1 MQLVGNRQGKIIKP
15 LFQQGPPLTA
25 RLIILVVISVVLM
38 TVDHR
43 KDLLEPVRFTM
54 SAALYPV
61 RVLANFPS
69 DAGEFLASQFQT
81 TRDLREEN
89 ARLKSKQLLYQ
100 VRLQKLNALEVENMR
115 LRELLDSSYEI
126 GESVLIA
133 EIMEVDLDPYTH
145 LIQIDKGTQSGVYR
159 GQPVLDAHGVMGQV
173 DKVGPFSAM
182 VRLITDPSHAI
193 PVQVNRNGVRSVAMG
208 TGNLN
213 QLELRSLPNNTDVKA
228 GDLLVTSG
236 LGGRFPKGY
245 PVARVEKVQVDPGR
259 PFAHVT
265 ARPLAELNRSQQVLL
280 VKRGESSKDAKQAAT
295 PKSPDQADAPS
306 AGTAETAAQ

>member
-1 MQLVGNRQGKIIKP
+1 MKP
-15 LFQQGPPLTA
+15 LFQQGPSLTA
-25 RLIILVVISVVLM
+25 RLVILAVASAVLM

-43 KDLLEPVRFTM
+43 QDLLEPVRYTL

-61 RVLANFPS
+61 RVLANLPS
-69 DAGEFLASQFQT
+69 ETSDFMVDRFK
-81 TRDLREEN
+81 TRRELREEN
-89 ARLKSKQLLYQ
+89 ARLRAQHLLYEA
-100 VRLQKLNALEVENMR
+100 RLQKLDALEVENIR
-115 LRELLDSSYEI
+115 LRELLDSAYEV

-133 EIMEVDLDPYTH
+133 ELMRVDLDPYTH
-145 LIQIDKGTQSGVYR
+145 LLQIDKGGEAGVYR

-193 PVQVNRNGVRSVAMG
+193 PVQVNRNGIRSVAIG

-213 QLELRSLPNNTDVKA
+213 LLELSSLPNNSDIRA

-245 PVARVEKVQVDPGR
+245 PVARVKKVEIDPGQ
-259 PFAHVT
+259 PFAEVT
-265 ARPLAELNRSQQVLL
+265 ATPLANLNRSQQVLL
-280 VKRGESSKDAKQAAT
+280 VRRDETPRQAA
-295 PKSPDQADAPS
+295 ADAPPGEPS
-306 AGTAETAAQ
+306 AEAAE